1 MPTITLNVTDEQLAT
16 LNARVAARGRGE
28 TVETLLLR
36 RFGDPG
42 ILNQLQQKDMADRQA
57 SRLAERGVRQA
68 ERQAERSVRLQG
80 RLDAIKGG
88 SGPVKVK

>member
-1 MPTITLNVTDEQLAT
+1 MPKITLEVTDEQLAT

-42 ILNQLQQKDMADRQA
+42 ILNSLQQKDMADRQA
-57 SRLAERGVRQA
+57 SRLAERAVRQA
-68 ERQAERSVRLQG
+68 ERQGKVSERLQG

-88 SGPVKVK
+88 GGAVKVK